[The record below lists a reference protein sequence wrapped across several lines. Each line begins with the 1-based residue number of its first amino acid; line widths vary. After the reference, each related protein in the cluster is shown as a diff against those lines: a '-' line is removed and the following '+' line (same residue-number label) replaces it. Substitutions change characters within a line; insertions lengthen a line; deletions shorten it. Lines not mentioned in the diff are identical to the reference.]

1 MRSIGRC
8 PSLNGISRRFIGS
21 GIFCKTNDTFNS
33 SNLIGS
39 ATRSLSAATS
49 QMTDVRSR
57 IKTWSKACFILLSSP
72 HFLCAAAA
80 SVFFVAS
87 VSVLQ
92 TGAQNRKS
100 PARKN
105 QAGDSAAED
114 GRKTFESVCATCHGL
129 DGRGGERGPNIATYA
144 EVQQL
149 SDDETLH
156 VLQRGIPVAG
166 MPAFGA
172 LGAPK
177 INAVVAYLRV
187 LQGGGKASPFLGD
200 AQRGTLLFFGNARC
214 ANCHMICGLG
224 GFIGADLSSY
234 GSNSSAKEIRTAI
247 TVPNQDLEPW
257 ERTVLV
263 TTREGR
269 QFTGIARN
277 EDNFSLQLQS
287 LDGTFHLFSKKDLEY
302 FEYLPKSLMPSD
314 YGSVL
319 SATELDDLVS
329 YLVSVARTTKQAQA
343 SETKSPRKEEEDD

>member
-1 MRSIGRC
+1 
-8 PSLNGISRRFIGS
+8 
-21 GIFCKTNDTFNS
+21 
-33 SNLIGS
+33 
-39 ATRSLSAATS
+39 
-49 QMTDVRSR
+49 MTDTCSR
-57 IKTWSKACFILLSSP
+57 MTTWSKAAFVLLSSR
-72 HFLCAAAA
+72 HFLRATAA
-80 SVFFVAS
+80 SVFFAAC
-87 VSVLQ
+87 VLMLHA
-92 TGAQNRKS
+92 GAQTAKS

-129 DGRGGERGPNIATYA
+129 DGRGGERGPDIATRA

-149 SDDETLH
+149 SDEETLH
-156 VLQRGIPVAG
+156 VLQTGMPAAG

-177 INAVVAYLRV
+177 INAVMAYLRV
-187 LQGGGKASPFLGD
+187 LQGGGKASLILGD
-200 AQRGTLLFFGNARC
+200 AQRGKLRFFGKARC
-214 ANCHMICGLG
+214 ADCHMISGLG
-224 GFIGADLSSY
+224 GFIGADLTSY
-234 GSNSSAKEIRTAI
+234 GSNRSALEIRTAI
-247 TVPNQDLEPW
+247 ADPNKDLEPR

-287 LDGTFHLFSKKDLEY
+287 LDGTFHLFSKKDLEH
-302 FEYLPKSLMPSD
+302 FEYLPKSFMPSN

-329 YLVSVARTTKQAQA
+329 YLVSVARAAKQSHA
-343 SETKSPRKEEEDD
+343 SRRDADHENEDD

>member
-1 MRSIGRC
+1 VKHR
-8 PSLNGISRRFIGS
+8 LNEISCRFIGS
-21 GIFCKTNDTFNS
+21 GIFCKANDTFNS

-39 ATRSLSAATS
+39 ATKSLSAAMS
-49 QMTDVRSR
+49 QMTGVRSR
-57 IKTWSKACFILLSSP
+57 IATWSKAGFILLSSRY
-72 HFLCAAAA
+72 FLCAAAA
-80 SVFFVAS
+80 SVFFAAY
-87 VSVLQ
+87 VLGLQ
-92 TGAQNRKS
+92 AGGQNAKF

-105 QAGDSAAED
+105 QAAGSAAEN

-129 DGRGGERGPNIATYA
+129 DGRGGERGPNIATRA

-149 SDDETLH
+149 SDEETLH
-156 VLQRGIPVAG
+156 VLQAGIPGAG
-166 MPAFGA
+166 MPGFGA

-177 INAVVAYLRV
+177 VNAVVAYLRV
-187 LQGGGKASPFLGD
+187 LQGGGKASPILGN
-200 AQRGTLLFFGNARC
+200 AQRGRQLFFGKAHC
-214 ANCHMICGLG
+214 ADCHMISGLG

-234 GSNSSAKEIRTAI
+234 GSNRSAMEIRTAI
-247 TVPNQDLEPW
+247 SDPNKDLEPR

-287 LDGTFHLFSKKDLEY
+287 LDGTFHLLSKEDLEH

-329 YLVSVARTTKQAQA
+329 YLARAARAAKKVQT
-343 SETKSPRKEEEDD
+343 SGTKSKLEKEED

>member
-1 MRSIGRC
+1 MPLSQRNIA
-8 PSLNGISRRFIGS
+8 PFHWS
-21 GIFCKTNDTFNS
+21 GIFCKANDTFNS

-39 ATRSLSAATS
+39 ATKSLSAATS
-49 QMTDVRSR
+49 QMTDISSR
-57 IKTWSKACFILLSSP
+57 ITTWSNRGFILLSYR
-72 HFLCAAAA
+72 HFLCVAVA
-80 SVFFVAS
+80 SVFFAAGVL
-87 VSVLQ
+87 VLQ
-92 TGAQNRKS
+92 AVAQNTKS

-105 QAGDSAAED
+105 QAGDSAAEN

-129 DGRGGERGPNIATYA
+129 DGRGGERGPNITTRA

-149 SDDETLH
+149 SDEETLH
-156 VLQRGIPVAG
+156 VLQTGIPMAG

-177 INAVVAYLRV
+177 INAVLAYLRV
-187 LQGGGKASPFLGD
+187 LQGEGKASPILGD
-200 AQRGTLLFFGNARC
+200 VKRGKLLFFGKARC
-214 ANCHMICGLG
+214 ANCHMIGGLG

-234 GSNSSAKEIRTAI
+234 GSNGSAKEIRTAI
-247 TVPNQDLEPW
+247 TDPNQDLDPR
-257 ERTVLV
+257 ERAVLV

-277 EDNFSLQLQS
+277 EDNFSLQLQT
-287 LDGTFHLFSKKDLEY
+287 LDGTFHLLPKTDLAH

-329 YLVSVARTTKQAQA
+329 YLVHAARAAKKVQA
-343 SETKSPRKEEEDD
+343 SGTKSELEKEED